1 MGLLTGKNA
10 LIFGLAND
18 KSIAWGITQAFHRE
32 GANIGLS
39 YAGEILGKR
48 VRPLADQ
55 LGIKFVEECD
65 VASDEQIAAVAEKAA
80 KHFGQVDIIV
90 HSIGFA
96 NKEELQ
102 GNFYNT
108 SRAGFHLAMDISVY
122 SFVGLARAFQP
133 ILRKGGALLT
143 LTYYGSVKV
152 APNYNMMGVAKA
164 ALESATRYMA
174 RDFGPQGIRVNA
186 ISAGPLRTLAAMGIT
201 GFREMHRNF
210 AEMAPMHENITIE
223 DVGNAALY
231 LCSDMSAHVTGEIHY
246 VDSGYNIMAAPE
258 PDARK
263 DNPVESA

>member
-18 KSIAWGITQAFHRE
+18 KSIAWGITKAFHE
-32 GANIGLS
+32 QGANIGLS
-39 YAGEILGKR
+39 YAGEMLEKR
-48 VRPLADQ
+48 VKPLAEQ

-65 VASDEQIAAVAEKAA
+65 VSSDEQISAVAEKAA

-102 GNFYNT
+102 GNFYDT
-108 SRAGFHLAMDISVY
+108 SRAGFHLAMDISVF
-122 SFVGLARAFQP
+122 SFVALARAFQP
-133 ILRKGGALLT
+133 IMRRGGALLT

-186 ISAGPLRTLAAMGIT
+186 VSAGPLRTLAAMGIV
-201 GFREMHRNF
+201 GFRDMHRNF
-210 AEMAPMHENITIE
+210 AEMAPMHEHITIE

-258 PDARK
+258 PPDGAK
-263 DNPVESA
+263 EQKAE